1 MADLKP
7 DLGAVQE
14 IFGGSI
20 AGNHTVHVRYD
31 DGSVLCSCTVDELG
45 GRLWFLGHDEAL
57 SDWDLVD
64 PLEARKMISDALD
77 ELDKRG

>member
-1 MADLKP
+1 MADLMP

-45 GRLWFLGHDEAL
+45 GPPMVSWT
-57 SDWDLVD
+57 
-64 PLEARKMISDALD
+64 
-77 ELDKRG
+77 